1 MANMGPRLGRRQ
13 VLAMGA
19 ALSAQLGCGT
29 GRSAPSDQLFTR
41 ELGPAVRFGDG
52 YSRPAF
58 LSLRPEAMILSWDE
72 HVVSMPRRDA
82 PPRNIVAADA
92 RGLTVIG
99 DRIVLAARGH
109 SASIDPPAMRSVI
122 AIDSMDLD
130 GGKRVRH
137 FEGPDAATSLW
148 AVYGDGKRAVWT
160 DATGAIY
167 WLDGQTPKRL
177 SPGPAQDGVVCD
189 LGFVW
194 RVAVGPE
201 EANRAETFR
210 LTRWDGTQQT
220 IMRRAALPYRRPLV
234 AVGDLVLMGEP
245 SGFTRLGL
253 HGERSESGYVRYRV
267 PPLEGTLPSAVT
279 VHGQDIAWTQTT
291 RFVDRPG
298 SREARQSVWTCNP
311 RQPDLA
317 ERIVEDGPPIAEL
330 AIDARGMAWVE
341 LGDGAF
347 MDDPGFHV
355 PLLVAADFT

>member
-1 MANMGPRLGRRQ
+1 MLGRRQ

-19 ALSAQLGCGT
+19 ALSVHVGCGT

-41 ELGPAVRFGDG
+41 NLGPAARLGGG
-52 YSRPAF
+52 YRKPSF
-58 LSLRPEAMILSWDE
+58 LSLRPGAMILSWDG

-82 PPRNIVAADA
+82 PPRSIVAADA

-109 SASIDPPAMRSVI
+109 SASIDPPATRSVV
-122 AIDSMDLD
+122 AVDSMDLD
-130 GGKRVRH
+130 GGNRVRH
-137 FEGPDAATSLW
+137 FDGPDGGPSLW

-160 DATGAIY
+160 DADGAIY
-167 WLDGQTPKRL
+167 RLEGATSKKL

-194 RVAVGPE
+194 RVAVPPE
-201 EANRAETFR
+201 EEGRTETFR
-210 LTRWDGTQQT
+210 LTRWDGTQLT
-220 IMRRAALPYRRPLV
+220 IMRRPALPYRRPLV

-253 HGERSESGYVRYRV
+253 RGEHSEASYVRYRV
-267 PPLEGTLPSAVT
+267 PPLEGTLPTALT
-279 VHGQDIAWTQTT
+279 ANGQEIAWTQTT
-291 RFVDRPG
+291 RFVDHPG

-311 RQPDLA
+311 RQPDLT
-317 ERIVEDGPPIAEL
+317 ERIVADGPPIAEL
-330 AIDARGMAWVE
+330 AIDAEGMAWVE

-355 PLLVAADFT
+355 PLLVVADFA